1 MMPFHILAIWVRG
14 LLSILLLILGPILLY
29 QWYQRAHVQMVRED
43 EVSIPATTQASLQL
57 DDTNGN
63 GPRYTRV
70 FDPDW
75 GLNGETALFLAGMAA
90 TLWAVPKGPF
100 VLRRLLRRPG
110 PDEPRFHRT
119 GEVRMVAR
127 PDGSELRVEMYGPPD
142 GQPVVLTHGW
152 GLDSE
157 EWYYAKKNPGRF
169 RLIVWDLPG
178 LGLSKQPANHDYSL
192 ENLARELEA
201 VIDVA
206 GGRPV
211 VLLGHSIGGMIC
223 LTHAKLFPE
232 ALGTRVCGMVLVNTT
247 YTNPLRTTR
256 MAGLASALQKP
267 VIEPL
272 LHMTIWLSPLV
283 RVMNWMSYLNGSAH
297 RSAEKSGF
305 SGRETRG
312 QLDFVA
318 RYTPRTS
325 PAVLAR
331 GMLGMLRYDATDTL
345 RGIAVPVLVVTG
357 DRDSVCKPQASERMR
372 ADIPEATLLTLSPAK
387 HEGLIEHHG
396 QFNEAISAF
405 IDRCAI
411 PDRNSGAAVRKHVA
425 AALKVATMR
434 VPQPLPEAP

>member
-14 LLSILLLILGPILLY
+14 LLSILLLILGPILSY